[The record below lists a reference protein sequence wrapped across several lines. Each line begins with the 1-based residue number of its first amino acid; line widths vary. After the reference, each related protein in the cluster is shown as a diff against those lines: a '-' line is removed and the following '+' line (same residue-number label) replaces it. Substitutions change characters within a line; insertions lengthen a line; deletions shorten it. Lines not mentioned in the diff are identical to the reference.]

1 MSTSPLLGLVAHHLA
16 ESYPPVHYIAT
27 DNYALVESAF
37 LHLKEKGGNRFAFY
51 GLPESS
57 GKRWATEREY
67 AFRRLPLPKKS
78 IAEWFI
84 RD

>member
-1 MSTSPLLGLVAHHLA
+1 MASLPTSTTNKSSKRWLMSTSPLLGLVARITFA

-37 LHLKEKGGNRFAFY
+37 LHLKEKGVNRFAFY

-57 GKRWATEREY
+57 GKR
-67 AFRRLPLPKKS
+67 
-78 IAEWFI
+78 
-84 RD
+84 